1 MQKLPKGAAGFTLG
15 AASEVVTKDYQ
26 QINIKRMKTPPSAI
40 QRKTQMKHIML
51 QLHDV
56 HYTQDIHPS

>member
-1 MQKLPKGAAGFTLG
+1 MQKSPKGAAGFTLG
-15 AASEVVTKDYQ
+15 ATSEVVTKDYQ
-26 QINIKRMKTPPSAI
+26 QINIKRIKTPPSEI
-40 QRKTQMKHIML
+40 KHKTQMKHIML

>member
-1 MQKLPKGAAGFTLG
+1 MQKSPKGAAELTLG
-15 AASEVVTKDYQ
+15 AASKVVTKDYQ
-26 QINIKRMKTPPSAI
+26 QINIKRTKMPPSAI

-56 HYTQDIHPS
+56 HYTQGIHPS